1 MRVKGRG
8 IVKIENIVDEAEELG
23 WRVDI
28 DVNGYETELYLSHE
42 SPAGEDF
49 GFYATGNT
57 SEEIARKIREYYYG
71 FDQDEHIDLWIH
83 AKESGTSGVP
93 SYRVLVN
100 DAAEIEKMLEALS
113 DAMGSLLQ
121 ADRCE
126 RSGSEKRKKFCVT
139 IVRKGFLNVEASSE
153 TEVMDVADHQGA
165 DTVLWSE
172 DWMPSE
178 AVEDDSISADE
189 CISKKAFE

>member
-1 MRVKGRG
+1 M
-8 IVKIENIVDEAEELG
+8 KIENIVDVAEELG
-23 WRVDI
+23 WRIDI
-28 DVNGYETELYLSHE
+28 DVNGYKTELYLSQE

-71 FDQDEHIDLWIH
+71 FDQDEHIDLWVH

-113 DAMGSLLQ
+113 NAMGSLLQ
-121 ADRCE
+121 ANWYE
-126 RSGSEKRKKFCVT
+126 RSVGEKRKSFV
-139 IVRKGFLNVEASSE
+139 
-153 TEVMDVADHQGA
+153 
-165 DTVLWSE
+165 
-172 DWMPSE
+172 
-178 AVEDDSISADE
+178 
-189 CISKKAFE
+189 